1 MQEEIPLALILED
14 DVILD
19 TDFFLFFDRIFSGV
33 QQDSMPT
40 WDYLQCNYHIMD
52 AVNYIRF
59 CKGTLDRFLMAARYR
74 DKALLGM
81 KFIAGIILAFYE
93 NTLNYIGK
101 IVGPFVFLA
110 IRPYSMAGTYFI
122 TYDGAKKILATMNN
136 RIIAP
141 ADCIQNIA
149 RAERGLKTRILI
161 PQLSIQDP

>member
-33 QQDSMPT
+33 QQDRMPT

-59 CKGTLDRFLMAARYR
+59 CKGTLDRFLMAAPYR
-74 DKALLGM
+74 EKALLGM
-81 KFIAGIILAFYE
+81 KFIAGIILAFYD